1 LAIGKA
7 LLPLDT
13 LSVSKHFKEQA
24 WPLASAQFTSSAWA

>member
-13 LSVSKHFKEQA
+13 LPESTLFKEQA
-24 WPLASAQFTSSAWA
+24 WPLASAQFTSLAWA